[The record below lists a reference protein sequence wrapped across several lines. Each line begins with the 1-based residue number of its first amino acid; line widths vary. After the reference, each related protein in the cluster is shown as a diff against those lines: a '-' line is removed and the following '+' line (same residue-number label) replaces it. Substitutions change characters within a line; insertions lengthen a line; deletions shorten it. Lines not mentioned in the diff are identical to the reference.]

1 MLDRAISELG
11 IYPAVDPLGSTS
23 RILEPD
29 ILGRRHYDTAR
40 AVQRVLQKYKDLQD
54 IIAVLG
60 MDELSDEDRQTVN
73 RARRIQ
79 RFLAQPTH
87 VAEKFTGIPGVYVPL
102 KETLRGFAAIVDG
115 EMDRYPEAAF
125 YNVIL
130 TVLLVAGVLCGCAV
144 QTGEQPG
151 ISSLPHITIGSDTY
165 PPFVYLDNNG
175 DPTGIDVE
183 IAVEAFRRMGYQAV
197 FTTIDWEQKRTLVDN
212 GEIDCIWG
220 CFSMDGREQDYQWA
234 GPYMVSRQII
244 AVNAKS
250 DIYAMDDLNGKTI
263 AVQSTGKPEEIFLQ
277 SGQADIPQFE
287 DIISLED
294 RSVQYAALDCGYVDA
309 IAAHE
314 TAILQYMTDYG
325 ADFRILD
332 EPLLIT
338 GIGAAFSIDD
348 DRGLAQELMDIF
360 AQTRQDGTMQEIV
373 GRYLEH
379 PETYLEVECLE
390 P

>member
-1 MLDRAISELG
+1 LMK
-11 IYPAVDPLGSTS
+11 
-23 RILEPD
+23 RIKTL
-29 ILGRRHYDTAR
+29 
-40 AVQRVLQKYKDLQD
+40 VLL
-54 IIAVLG
+54 
-60 MDELSDEDRQTVN
+60 
-73 RARRIQ
+73 
-79 RFLAQPTH
+79 
-87 VAEKFTGIPGVYVPL
+87 
-102 KETLRGFAAIVDG
+102 
-115 EMDRYPEAAF
+115 
-125 YNVIL
+125 IL

-197 FTTIDWEQKRTLVDN
+197 FTTIEWEQKRTLVDN

-338 GIGAAFSIDD
+338 GIGAAFSVDD
-348 DRGLAQELMDIF
+348 DRGLAQELMDTF
-360 AQTRQDGTMQEIV
+360 AQMRQDGTMQEIV

>member
-1 MLDRAISELG
+1 MKHTKTL
-11 IYPAVDPLGSTS
+11 
-23 RILEPD
+23 ILL
-29 ILGRRHYDTAR
+29 IL
-40 AVQRVLQKYKDLQD
+40 
-54 IIAVLG
+54 
-60 MDELSDEDRQTVN
+60 S
-73 RARRIQ
+73 
-79 RFLAQPTH
+79 
-87 VAEKFTGIPGVYVPL
+87 
-102 KETLRGFAAIVDG
+102 
-115 EMDRYPEAAF
+115 
-125 YNVIL
+125 
-130 TVLLVAGVLCGCAV
+130 VLLVTGALCGCAA

-183 IAVEAFRRMGYQAV
+183 IASEAFRRMGYQAV

-294 RSVQYAALDCGYVDA
+294 RSVQYATLDCGYVDA

-332 EPLLIT
+332 EPLMTARL
-338 GIGAAFSIDD
+338 GVAFSKNRSDD
-348 DRGLAQELMDIF
+348 LPQQLTEVFQEMLA
-360 AQTRQDGTMQEIV
+360 DGTVRQIV
-373 GRYLEH
+373 SRYLDDPEH
-379 PETYLEVECLE
+379 YLDGLE
-390 P
+390 DSTHA

>member
-1 MLDRAISELG
+1 MMK
-11 IYPAVDPLGSTS
+11 
-23 RILEPD
+23 RIKTL
-29 ILGRRHYDTAR
+29 
-40 AVQRVLQKYKDLQD
+40 VLL
-54 IIAVLG
+54 
-60 MDELSDEDRQTVN
+60 
-73 RARRIQ
+73 
-79 RFLAQPTH
+79 
-87 VAEKFTGIPGVYVPL
+87 
-102 KETLRGFAAIVDG
+102 
-115 EMDRYPEAAF
+115 
-125 YNVIL
+125 IL

-250 DIYAMDDLNGKTI
+250 DIYVMDDLNGNTI

-287 DIISLED
+287 DIIILED

-309 IAAHE
+309 IAANE
-314 TAILQYMTDYG
+314 TDILQYMTDYG

-338 GIGAAFSIDD
+338 GIGAAFSVDD
-348 DRGLAQELMDIF
+348 DRGLAQELMDTF
-360 AQTRQDGTMQEIV
+360 AQMRQDGTMQEIV